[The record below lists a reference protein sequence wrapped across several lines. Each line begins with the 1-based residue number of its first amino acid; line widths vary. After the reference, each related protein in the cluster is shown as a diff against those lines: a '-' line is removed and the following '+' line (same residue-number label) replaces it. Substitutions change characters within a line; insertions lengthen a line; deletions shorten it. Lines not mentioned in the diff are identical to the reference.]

1 VVRQAGYPAY
11 RALISAYTVALLG
24 QLTGGRMDF
33 GMIWDRQSLSDAFEE
48 LVREWSHIVDALVRE
63 TAGGRMPTEWAK
75 KEECWEAVRSRMP
88 KPPSEL
94 PPELLHQTVRT
105 LAGVGPTK
113 ANLQLS
119 AEDYALIQKTMELDA
134 GTLLEISETGKRDG
148 LLHWKVAAICQTVAT
163 YAAGGWSKRP
173 SAKQCRVVMDA
184 VEKMRD
190 SVN

>member
-1 VVRQAGYPAY
+1 
-11 RALISAYTVALLG
+11 
-24 QLTGGRMDF
+24 
-33 GMIWDRQSLSDAFEE
+33 
-48 LVREWSHIVDALVRE
+48 
-63 TAGGRMPTEWAK
+63 
-75 KEECWEAVRSRMP
+75 
-88 KPPSEL
+88 
-94 PPELLHQTVRT
+94 VRT
-105 LAGVGPTK
+105 LEGAEPTK